1 MSSDDDKP
9 TSGSAGSYAA
19 FRQRL
24 DAVLRQRDPA
34 ALRAFLV
41 AEGQWEAEA
50 QTDAE
55 RALWMMIATSPALA
69 ALHGEAREWLLAHG
83 HVEEAN
89 ALFGGRGQPGTGR
102 RGPQNTPRGPGHGRP
117 RGGAPGPRGPQHG
130 GRRPN
135 EGPHR
140 DGGPRHQH

>member
-9 TSGSAGSYAA
+9 ASGSAGSYAA

-24 DAVLRQRDPA
+24 DAVLRQKDSA
-34 ALRAFLV
+34 ALRTFLV
-41 AEGQWEAEA
+41 AEGQWEADA

-55 RALWMMIATSPALA
+55 RALWMMIATSPALT

-83 HVEEAN
+83 YAEEAN
-89 ALFGGRGQPGTGR
+89 ALFGGRGQPSTGR
-102 RGPQNTPRGPGHGRP
+102 RRPPNTPRRPHRGRQP
-117 RGGAPGPRGPQHG
+117 RRAPGPPGAQHW

-135 EGPHR
+135 
-140 DGGPRHQH
+140 

>member
-9 TSGSAGSYAA
+9 TSGGAGGYAA

-24 DAVLRQRDPA
+24 DAVLRLKDPA

-50 QTDAE
+50 QTDVE

-83 HVEEAN
+83 HAEEAN
-89 ALFGGRGQPGTGR
+89 ALFGGRGRPGTGK
-102 RGPQNTPRGPGHGRP
+102 RGPQNTPRSSGQGRH
-117 RGGAPGPRGPQHG
+117 GGASGPRGPQRRG
-130 GRRPN
+130 PRPN
-135 EGPHR
+135 EGP
-140 DGGPRHQH
+140 RHQR

>member
-1 MSSDDDKP
+1 MGSDDDKA

-24 DAVLRQRDPA
+24 DAVLQQKDPA

-41 AEGQWEAEA
+41 AEGQWEADA

-69 ALHGEAREWLLAHG
+69 ALHVEARQWLLAHG
-83 HVEEAN
+83 YAEEVN
-89 ALFGGRGQPGTGR
+89 ALFGG
-102 RGPQNTPRGPGHGRP
+102 RGPQNTPRGPGHGRQ
-117 RGGAPGPRGPQHG
+117 RGGAPGPRGPQRG
-130 GRRPN
+130 GQRPN
-135 EGPHR
+135 EGPR
-140 DGGPRHQH
+140 QDGGQRHQH